1 MKFPWSRNFS
11 VSILQIIKPRQV
23 PWLPE
28 VSGTKLTHVNPRPF
42 HLNVWQN
49 SLQKKKKKCYHYY
62 YCLIGLSNIDQ
73 KLNCP
78 PSLLFQFCGLPADL
92 EACVKAPGSFSSYLS
107 IFYDSLGR
115 NTPGK
120 NTSWQSKVLM
130 FKSILLVLSLRQQAE
145 VIYCEI
151 WKSSTLVQFLFP
163 CIIVPVCT
171 WNSHI
176 FTLPCLFSLA
186 WICHC
191 SLLLSYRSA
200 CLLPGSSGTKPPL
213 HARKVVYVALAFFS
227 ST

>member
-23 PWLPE
+23 TWLPE
-28 VSGTKLTHVNPRPF
+28 VSGTKFL
-42 HLNVWQN
+42 
-49 SLQKKKKKCYHYY
+49 KCYHYY

-200 CLLPGSSGTKPPL
+200 CLLPGSSSGTKPPL